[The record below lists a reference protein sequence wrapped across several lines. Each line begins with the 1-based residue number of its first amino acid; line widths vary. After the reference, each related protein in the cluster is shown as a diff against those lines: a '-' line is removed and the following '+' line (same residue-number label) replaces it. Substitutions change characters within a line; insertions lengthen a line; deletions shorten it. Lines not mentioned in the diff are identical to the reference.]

1 MSFMVYF
8 IICTIIAGVYFSV
21 NIAMDMTGKG
31 KKKNTVEEF
40 NTASMADEVSTVVQ
54 ETSEDGQYN
63 IVKDDEEDECQ
74 EKSESQ
80 CSTSAASGFSE
91 SSKEYK
97 QDSLSHLE
105 HDDSHEEEQA
115 SAENVEDFQ
124 EDNHDEGKVILNGM
138 NNNIAQNCYQV
149 PLGYQ
154 ETLSS
159 EEYTEYVISTL
170 SGDYN
175 SGRGKIKEELD
186 KI

>member
-80 CSTSAASGFSE
+80 CSTSAASGDSI
-91 SSKEYK
+91 SSME
-97 QDSLSHLE
+97 DD
-105 HDDSHEEEQA
+105 DDSHEEEQA

-124 EDNHDEGKVILNGM
+124 EAYHDEGKVILNGM
-138 NNNIAQNCYQV
+138 NNNIAQKCYQV

-154 ETLSS
+154 ETLNS